1 MKVGSSALRQT
12 FKKLV
17 QDRILV
23 SVILQLGSVLIQS
36 VPDLLFSQVKLL
48 DLETRQKSIF
58 LLKTLGRTR

>member
-1 MKVGSSALRQT
+1 VKVGSSALRQT